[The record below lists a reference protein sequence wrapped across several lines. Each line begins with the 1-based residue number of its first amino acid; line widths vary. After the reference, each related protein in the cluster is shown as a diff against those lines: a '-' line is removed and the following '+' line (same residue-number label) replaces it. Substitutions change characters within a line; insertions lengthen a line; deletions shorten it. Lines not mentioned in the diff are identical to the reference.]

1 MNAIRYALDQVKR
14 RIPKGI
20 LEEVFRPKDYIYQ
33 QSLYNVDHL
42 METQVIRPRVMTDC
56 DIVGGTEVII
66 SLDGLNVTRLDP
78 ITTVFRVP
86 KDVTNGRT
94 ITSALSIGYG
104 NASMLALPG
113 LTGSFK
119 PCSVTPLLQAGQAM
133 LDQHMPIPV
142 SGTARLQLI
151 AENTIMVRDPTTALG
166 AISFLRCI
174 LANDENLSHIQTK
187 SYLHFAKLCELAVKS
202 YIYNEYALVLDRAF
216 ITGGYEIG
224 KFKEMVDS
232 YADSEEMYQTY
243 LTETWQAVAFMNDSE
258 TYQRYMTRLAGG
270 FI

>member
-1 MNAIRYALDQVKR
+1 MNAIRYALDQLKR
-14 RIPKGI
+14 RVPKGI
-20 LEEVFRPKDYIYQ
+20 LEEVFRPKDYLYQ
-33 QSLYNVDHL
+33 QSLYNIDHL
-42 METQVIRPRVMTDC
+42 IETQVIRSRVLVDC

-66 SLDGLNVTRLDP
+66 SLDGMEVTRLDP
-78 ITTVFRVP
+78 ITSVIRIP
-86 KDVTNGRT
+86 KHLTNGRT

-142 SGTARLQLI
+142 SGTARVQLI

-166 AISFLRCI
+166 AVSFLRCI
-174 LANDENLSHIQTK
+174 LANDDNLSHIQVR

-202 YIYNEYALVLDRAF
+202 HIYNEYALIIDRAF
-216 ITGGYEIG
+216 IAGGYEIG
-224 KFKEMVDS
+224 KFKEFVES
-232 YADSEEMYQTY
+232 YSDSEELYQQY
-243 LTETWQAVAFMNDSE
+243 LNEKWAKVAFMNDSE
-258 TYQRYMTRLAGG
+258 THQRFLTRIIGG
-270 FI
+270 YI